1 MKRVIL
7 GRIGKSVRLALSL
20 IFVLV
25 MTSIITAQIVEN
37 PDSVTIA
44 GTVQSVLGCPGDWQ
58 PECDATFLT
67 YNANADIWT
76 GSFDLPAGSYEYKAA
91 LNSGW
96 DWNFGANAAPGGENI
111 TLELTEDS
119 TVTFYFDVKTGWI
132 TDDVN
137 SLIVTAP
144 GSYQSL
150 VGCAGDWDPSCL
162 ISWMQDPDGDG
173 VYVLSLPIV
182 TAGDYEAK
190 VALGLSWDVNFG
202 ADGQQDGA
210 DISFNVPEDN
220 ALITFAFDS
229 ATNAIS
235 IEAGDVVDVVES
247 MTPSVEEVTDVPTLP
262 STALDNPE
270 MVVVPGTIQSVLGCP
285 GDWQPECEATALTYI
300 EEYDIWRGSFDIPA
314 GSYQYK
320 VALNGTWDVNFGA
333 DAVPSG
339 ADITLELEED
349 TTVDFLFDYKTG
361 WVMDTVNFILA
372 NVPGSFQSEVGCVDT
387 NGNGGD
393 WEPACLRTWLQDPDS
408 DGIYVYSTSALPAG
422 NYESKVAVNES
433 WGENY
438 GAGGARDGADISF
451 TVPEDNVLVSFV
463 WDSASGEMTIDI
475 SSDIVIV
482 GNIGFA
488 SAHWITA
495 DTIAWNVDIEDGATY
510 LLNYS
515 PEANLSLAGNG
526 IDGGDALILTY
537 NPDGLSADLA
547 EKFPYL
553 ANYDVFNISEA
564 DVALVPEILRG
575 QFAVSALN
583 ADSAPIDA
591 TGVQIPGVLDD
602 LYAFDGDLGAV
613 LNEGVP
619 TVSLWAPT
627 AQNVRFHLFDDSNPT
642 SDSTVVDMIRDDAT
656 GVWSITGE
664 ADWIGKYYLYEVQ
677 VYAPSTR
684 QIETNIVTDPYSL
697 SLAMNST
704 RSQIVDM
711 NDPALMPEGWDAL
724 VKPPLEAPEDIV
736 VYELHIRDFSVT
748 DEIVP
753 EELRGTYMAFTLEDS
768 AGVNHLESLAD
779 AGLTHLHLLPS
790 FDLATIN
797 ENASGRTEPDFDV
810 LASFA
815 PDSDE
820 QQALINPIRD
830 EDGFNWGY
838 DPFHY
843 TVPEGSYSTN
853 PDGSH
858 RILEFREMVLALNE
872 MGLRVVIDVVYN
884 HTSDAGQS
892 PRSVLD
898 RVVPGYYH
906 RLNPQT
912 GNIETSS
919 CCPNTASENHMM
931 ERLLI
936 DSSITW
942 AVDYKVDAFRFDLMG
957 SHLLSNMENLR
968 AELDALTLESDGVD
982 GSSIYVYGEGWT
994 RPDTDGNVRG
1004 VPAVQLTIGGTGIGV
1019 FNDRL
1024 RDAVRGG
1031 SPFDGRQNQGWISNL
1046 YFNPNGITP
1055 GDEAA
1060 QLQQLHDFA
1069 QLIRVGLAGN
1079 LANYVLLDGEGQPIT
1094 GADVPYGGGSP
1105 AGYTLDPQENIIYVS
1120 KHDNETLW
1128 DILMYK
1134 DLEGVTLEDYV
1145 RMQNLGNSIVMFSQ
1159 GIPFFQA
1166 GDDLLRSK
1174 SMDRNSYNSG
1184 DWFNQLDWTYQT
1196 NGFGIGLPPNGDNGA
1211 RWDIMRP
1218 ILADESLMVSSDHL
1232 ENSRQHFLE
1241 ILQVRQDVRLFRLQT
1256 GEQVVDMLNFHNMG
1270 VDEIPGLIVMSV
1282 TDADDF
1288 DPQYEVVVTL
1298 FNSSPEEVSFT
1309 EADLIGVGLELHPI
1323 LVNSHDPIAQTSAF
1337 DVETGTFTIPGRTT
1351 AVFVLRQ

>member
-1 MKRVIL
+1 M
-7 GRIGKSVRLALSL
+7 GRMFFGRFSSLSRLMVLLFALL
-20 IFVLV
+20 LV
-25 MTSIITAQIVEN
+25 TSFITAQVVEN

-58 PECDATFLT
+58 PECEATFLT
-67 YNANADIWT
+67 YNANADVWT

-96 DWNFGANAAPGGENI
+96 DWNYGANAAPGGENI
-111 TLELTEDS
+111 ALVLEEDT

-137 SLIVTAP
+137 SVIVTAP
-144 GSYQSL
+144 GDYQSE
-150 VGCAGDWDPSCL
+150 VGCEGDWDASCL
-162 ISWMQDPDGDG
+162 VSWMQDPDGDG
-173 VYVLSLPIV
+173 IYVLSVPV
-182 TAGDYEAK
+182 VPAGDYNAK
-190 VALGLSWDVNFG
+190 VAVGLSWDVNFG
-202 ADGQQDGA
+202 TDGEPGGA
-210 DISFNVPEDN
+210 DIPFNVPEDN

-247 MTPSVEEVTDVPTLP
+247 VSSAETQTTSVPALP
-262 STALDNPE
+262 STELDNPD
-270 MVVVPGTIQSVLGCP
+270 MVVIPGTLQSVLGCP
-285 GDWQPECEATALTYI
+285 GDWQPECESTALTYNAD
-300 EEYDIWRGSFDIPA
+300 YDIWRGSFDIPA
-314 GSYQYK
+314 GSYEYK

-333 DAVPSG
+333 DAAPGG
-339 ADITLELEED
+339 ANIALELEED

-361 WVMDTVNFILA
+361 WVMDTVNFTLA
-372 NVPGSFQSEVGCVDT
+372 NVPGSFQSDVGCVDT
-387 NGNGGD
+387 NGNAGD
-393 WEPACLRTWLQDPDS
+393 WEPACLRTWLQDTDS
-408 DGIYVYSTSALPAG
+408 DGVYVYSTSAIPAG
-422 NYESKVAVNES
+422 NYEAKVAVNES

-438 GAGGARDGADISF
+438 GAGGARDGANITF

-463 WDSASGEMTIDI
+463 WDSSSGEMTIDV

-495 DTIAWNVDIEDGATY
+495 DTIAWNVDIEDGAIY

-515 PEANLSLAGNG
+515 ADADLSLSGSG
-526 IDGGDALILTY
+526 IAGGDSVTLTY

-553 ANYDVFNISEA
+553 ASYDVFNISEA
-564 DVALVPEILRG
+564 DLALVPDILRG
-575 QFAVSALN
+575 QIAVSALN
-583 ADSAPIDA
+583 ADGAPIDA

-613 LNEGVP
+613 LNDGVP
-619 TVSLWAPT
+619 TVSVWAPT
-627 AQNVRFHLFDDSNPT
+627 AQNVRFHLFDDSDPT
-642 SDSTVVDMIRDDAT
+642 SEGTVMDMTRDDAT
-656 GVWSITGE
+656 GVWSIMGQ
-664 ADWIGKYYLYEVQ
+664 ADWLGKYYLYEVE
-677 VYAPSTR
+677 VYAPST
-684 QIETNIVTDPYSL
+684 QAIETNLVTDPYSL

-711 NDPALMPEGWDAL
+711 NDPSLMPEGWQTL
-724 VKPPLEAPEDIV
+724 EKPPLEAPEDIV
-736 VYELHIRDFSVT
+736 VYELHIRDFSIT
-748 DEIVP
+748 DESVP

-768 AGVNHLESLAD
+768 DGVHQLETLAD
-779 AGLTHLHLLPS
+779 AGLSHIHLLPS
-790 FDLATIN
+790 FDIASIN
-797 ENASGRTEPDFDV
+797 EDASERVEPDFDV

-838 DPFHY
+838 DPYHY
-843 TVPEGSYSTN
+843 NVPEGSYSTN
-853 PDGSH
+853 PDGTQ
-858 RILEFREMVLALNE
+858 RILEYREMVQALNE

-898 RVVPGYYH
+898 RIVPGYYH
-906 RLNPQT
+906 RLNPLT

-931 ERLLI
+931 EKLMI
-936 DSSITW
+936 DSALIW
-942 AVDYKVDAFRFDLMG
+942 ATDYKIDAFRFDLMG

-968 AELDALTLESDGVD
+968 TQLDALTLEDDGVD
-982 GSSIYVYGEGWT
+982 GSEIYIYGEGWT
-994 RPDTDGNVRG
+994 RPDTDNNVRG
-1004 VPAVQLTIGGTGIGV
+1004 VPAVQLTIGGSGIGV

-1031 SPFDGRQNQGWISNL
+1031 SPFDGRQNQGWISDL

-1060 QLQQLHDFA
+1060 QLAQLHDFA
-1069 QLIRVGLAGN
+1069 QWIRVGLAGN
-1079 LANYVLLDGEGQPIT
+1079 LTNFVLLDGDGQPIT
-1094 GADVPYGGGSP
+1094 GADVSYGGAP

-1134 DLEGVTLEDYV
+1134 DLDGVTLEDYV

-1159 GIPFFQA
+1159 GVPFFQA

-1196 NGFGIGLPPNGDNGA
+1196 NNFGVGLPPSGDNGA

-1218 ILADESLMVSSDHL
+1218 LLGDESLYVTPENL
-1232 ENSRQHFLE
+1232 EASHQHFLE
-1241 ILQVRQDVRLFRLQT
+1241 ILQIRNDVRLFRLQT
-1256 GEQVVDMLNFHNMG
+1256 GEQVMDMLHFHNMG
-1270 VDEIPGLIVMSV
+1270 PDEIPGLIVMSV
-1282 TDADDF
+1282 TDENDF
-1288 DPQYEVVVTL
+1288 DPQYEMVVTL
-1298 FNSSPEEVSFT
+1298 FNASPDEVSFT
-1309 EADLIGVGLELHPI
+1309 EADLVGVGLELHP
-1323 LVNSHDPIAQTSAF
+1323 VFANSHDPMVQSSAF
-1337 DVETGTFTIPGRTT
+1337 DAETGTFTIPGRTT
-1351 AVFVLRQ
+1351 AVFVLGQ